1 MTEETAQ
8 RPQLVRGESRRLEVL
23 TATPNNDGVDKAV
36 VAARRVIETLLHAG
50 DRTSAEMGAIASQ
63 LNAVADHL
71 DEHVGPIHERL
82 VDMWA
87 GEGVSRHD
95 PIAGPENAIAPP
107 LALAGRDD
115 GSIGGVVTL
124 GLPYQ
129 GPPGHVHGGVSSMLL
144 DHVLGVANAWAG
156 DSGMTKVLTLTYH
169 RPTPL
174 FRELA
179 ITGRQTKVEG
189 RKIWTTGEITV
200 DGELCV
206 SAEGLF
212 INAQVARPR

>member
-1 MTEETAQ
+1 ME
-8 RPQLVRGESRRLEVL
+8 RPEVVRGETRRLEVL
-23 TATPNNDGVDKAV
+23 TAKPNNEGVDKAV
-36 VAARRVIETLLHAG
+36 VAARRVIESLLHAG
-50 DRTSAEMGAIASQ
+50 DRTAAEMGAIAAQ

-71 DEHVGPIHERL
+71 EEHVGPVQERL

-87 GEGVSRHD
+87 GEGVTRHD
-95 PIAGPENAIAPP
+95 PITGPENAIAPP
-107 LALAGRDD
+107 LSLEGRED
-115 GSIGGVVTL
+115 GSIGGTVTL
-124 GLPYQ
+124 GLAYQ

-174 FRELA
+174 FRELE
-179 ITGRQTKVEG
+179 ITGRQDRVEG

-200 DGELCV
+200 DGETCV

-212 INAQVARPR
+212 INAQVARPRDTP

>member
-1 MTEETAQ
+1 MTDQTTQQPEVVPGET
-8 RPQLVRGESRRLEVL
+8 RRLEVL
-23 TATPNNDGVDKAV
+23 TAKPNNEGVDSAV
-36 VAARRVIETLLHAG
+36 AAARRVIEALLHAG

-63 LNAVADHL
+63 LTAVADHL
-71 DEHVGPIHERL
+71 VEQAGTVDERL

-87 GEGVSRHD
+87 GEGVTRHD
-95 PIAGPENAIAPP
+95 PITGPENAIAPP
-107 LALAGRDD
+107 LSLEGRDD
-115 GSIGGVVTL
+115 GSIGGAVTL

-129 GPPGHVHGGVSSMLL
+129 GPPGHVHGGVSSLLL

-174 FRELA
+174 FRELE
-179 ITGRQTKVEG
+179 ITGRQTRVEG